1 MEIDSERI
9 FLSVLRWLTSKYG
22 DQMGFPKI
30 LKIWMSF
37 FLRLALPP
45 LLGSCSSTSMCPVD
59 ASRSW
64 VVELFLAEKC
74 RWTWVTLSPGFS
86 ESGSPEVAWRR
97 RSARVRTSH
106 VLHMYC
112 TCQRRALG
120 WGVGGVNRNI
130 QGIVHY
136 ASMISINKTMCDF
149 DLSWCTVQVSYLTVI
164 LGVTVSPNLGD
175 NFCDISLYSYNI
187 RKHILKLWEY

>member
-1 MEIDSERI
+1 MVIKWDSQKSSKFEWVFFSASHFR
-9 FLSVLRWLTSKYG
+9 LCSVLVHQQVCAR
-22 DQMGFPKI
+22 
-30 LKIWMSF
+30 
-37 FLRLALPP
+37 
-45 LLGSCSSTSMCPVD
+45 SMLVG
-59 ASRSW
+59 AES
-64 VVELFLAEKC
+64 LNFFLAEKC

-164 LGVTVSPNLGD
+164 LGVTVSPNLDVFLEKVRGGGG
-175 NFCDISLYSYNI
+175 SYPIQKITLQIFWFQNGI
-187 RKHILKLWEY
+187 FWS